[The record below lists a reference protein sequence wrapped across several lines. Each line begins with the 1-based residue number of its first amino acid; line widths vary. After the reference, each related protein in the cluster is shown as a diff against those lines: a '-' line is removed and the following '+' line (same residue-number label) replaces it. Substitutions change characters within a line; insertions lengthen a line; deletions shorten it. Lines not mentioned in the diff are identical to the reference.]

1 MSETHTLT
9 VAKADKDDRQTTLD
23 FLEAAELAL
32 DNERFSF
39 LRSPQDKWEK
49 NLDDDDPDKIIILAI
64 RKSIAEEEGIK
75 EKNVDNRILMYEFLQ
90 LKFSQAS
97 CNWRR
102 VLWAA
107 DLLIEQAC
115 DPTEDYLAFY
125 PGMEC
130 FHVAPEM

>member
-1 MSETHTLT
+1 MSKTHTLT
-9 VAKADKDDRQTTLD
+9 VAKADKNDKQTTLD
-23 FLEAAELAL
+23 FLQAAELAL
-32 DNERFSF
+32 DIERYSMS
-39 LRSPQDKWEK
+39 SPEDKWQR
-49 NLDDDDPDKIIILAI
+49 NLDEDDPD
-64 RKSIAEEEGIK
+64 RKMIEGIIK
-75 EKNVDNRILMYEFLQ
+75 RVAHDDRINLRDVDMRIIMYEFLQ
-90 LKFSQAS
+90 RKFAHAS

-102 VLWAA
+102 VVWAA